1 MKGNYKTSDRD
12 KCLLLL
18 STKDVWTNFKLHTV
32 RLEDNVLRSRLNTL
46 IASFPDVQAAV
57 GLEISL
63 SSLLLT
69 QIFKLHC
76 NVFQQLIIAYIQ

>member
-18 STKDVWTNFKLHTV
+18 STKDVWTNFKLHTM
-32 RLEDNVLRSRLNTL
+32 RLVDNFSRSRLNTL